1 MTVTMQAGD
10 LFRLAALPPAEL
22 RALAGTVS
30 GTLMPDPQV
39 SATPL
44 GYDWGSP
51 VTAGLWRVEVTS
63 PDRDGAPGC
72 TFFVKLVR
80 HTRLWPGLRWLPDD
94 AARAEFIDFYPW
106 QYELDIHQSGIGSV
120 LPDRMRTP
128 QLHHVS
134 RPDADHVSLWW
145 EFVRERAD
153 PWTLADYRLAARLLG
168 QLAARRRAGAQVNEA
183 LPAVARNAHDGGS
196 ALRFYASRRVFG
208 GMLPVLQSGQVWQH
222 PVLQEAL
229 RLVGDQRL
237 PADMVAL
244 GARLPQVLDML
255 DDLPQTYAH
264 GDASPQNLLL
274 PAGEPGTIVVIDWG
288 FGTLLPVGFDLGQ
301 LLVGLAHAGKSA
313 PSALP
318 DIDAAIFPA
327 YLEGLAAEDYRA
339 VPAQVRLGYLGSL
352 AARSA
357 LSALPLE
364 LLSRP
369 PAQDA
374 ETEFLHR
381 LRLTRALISMTADII
396 AAEPESA
403 TGR

>member
-1 MTVTMQAGD
+1 MTVNMQAED

-22 RALAGTVS
+22 RALSGTGS
-30 GTLMPDPQV
+30 GTLLLDPQV

-63 PDRDGAPGC
+63 PDRGGAPGC

-94 AARAEFIDFYPW
+94 AARADFIDFYPW
-106 QYELDIHQSGIGSV
+106 QYELDIYQSGIGSV
-120 LPDRMRTP
+120 LPDGMRTAR
-128 QLHHVS
+128 LHRVS
-134 RPDADHVSLWW
+134 RPDADHMSLWW
-145 EFVRERAD
+145 EFVHERAEA
-153 PWTLADYRLAARLLG
+153 WTLADYRLAARLLG

-183 LPAVARNAHDGGS
+183 LPAVARNAHAGGS

-208 GMLPVLQSGQVWQH
+208 GLLPVLQSGQAWQH
-222 PVLQEAL
+222 PLLREAL
-229 RLVGDQRL
+229 RLAGDQQL

-274 PAGEPGTIVVIDWG
+274 TADEPGTIVVIDWG

-301 LLVGLAHAGKSA
+301 LLVGLAHAGQTDPA
-313 PSALP
+313 AIPA
-318 DIDAAIFPA
+318 IDAEIFPA
-327 YLEGLAAEDYRA
+327 YLAGLAAEDYQ
-339 VPAQVRLGYLGSL
+339 VDPAQVRAGYLGSL

-357 LSALPLE
+357 LCAIPFEGLE
-364 LLSRP
+364 NAVPGEQTVAMLAERMKLTRLML
-369 PAQDA
+369 DMTA
-374 ETEFLHR
+374 ETNG
-381 LRLTRALISMTADII
+381 
-396 AAEPESA
+396 P
-403 TGR
+403 

>member
-1 MTVTMQAGD
+1 MTVNMQAED

-44 GYDWGSP
+44 RYDWGSP

-63 PDRDGAPGC
+63 PDRGGAPGC

-120 LPDRMRTP
+120 LPDGMRTP
-128 QLHHVS
+128 RLHHVGW
-134 RPDADHVSLWW
+134 PDADHMSLWW
-145 EFVRERAD
+145 EFVHQRAD

-168 QLAARRRAGAQVNEA
+168 QLAAKRRAGAQVNEA
-183 LPAVARNAHDGGS
+183 LPAVARDAHDGGS

-229 RLVGDQRL
+229 RLAGDQQL

-274 PAGEPGTIVVIDWG
+274 PADEPGTIVVIDWG

-301 LLVGLAHAGKSA
+301 LLVGLAHAGRTDA
-313 PSALP
+313 AAIPA
-318 DIDAAIFPA
+318 IDAEIFPA
-327 YLEGLAAEDYRA
+327 YLAGLAAEDYK
-339 VPAQVRLGYLGSL
+339 VDPAQVRAGYLGSL

-357 LSALPLE
+357 LCAIPFEALENAVPGEQTAAMFAGRME
-364 LLSRP
+364 LTRLMLDM
-369 PAQDA
+369 AA
-374 ETEFLHR
+374 ET
-381 LRLTRALISMTADII
+381 
-396 AAEPESA
+396 
-403 TGR
+403 TGP

>member
-1 MTVTMQAGD
+1 MTVNMQAED

-22 RALAGTVS
+22 RALAETVS
-30 GTLMPDPQV
+30 GTLMPDLQV

-63 PDRDGAPGC
+63 PDRGGAPGC
-72 TFFVKLVR
+72 TFFVKLLH

-106 QYELDIHQSGIGSV
+106 QYELDIYQSGIGSV
-120 LPDRMRTP
+120 LPDGMRTP

-134 RPDADHVSLWW
+134 RPDADHMSLWW
-145 EFVRERAD
+145 EFVHERAGT
-153 PWTLADYRLAARLLG
+153 WTLADYRLAARLLG
-168 QLAARRRAGAQVNEA
+168 QLAARRQAGAQVNEA

-222 PVLQEAL
+222 PVLTEAL
-229 RLVGDQRL
+229 RLTGDQHL

-274 PAGEPGTIVVIDWG
+274 PAGEPGIIAVIDWG

-301 LLVGLAHAGKSA
+301 LLVGLAHAGQTDPA
-313 PSALP
+313 AIPA
-318 DIDAAIFPA
+318 IDAEIFPA
-327 YLEGLAAEDYRA
+327 YLAGLAAEDYK
-339 VPAQVRLGYLGSL
+339 VEPAQVRAGYLGSL

-357 LSALPLE
+357 LCAIPFEALENAVPGQQTAAMFAGRME
-364 LLSRP
+364 LTRLMLDM
-369 PAQDA
+369 AA
-374 ETEFLHR
+374 ET
-381 LRLTRALISMTADII
+381 IG
-396 AAEPESA
+396 P
-403 TGR
+403 

>member
-1 MTVTMQAGD
+1 MTVNMQPDG
-10 LFRLAALPPAEL
+10 LFRLAALPPAGL
-22 RALAGTVS
+22 RALAEIVS
-30 GTLMPDPQV
+30 GTVMPDPQL

-44 GYDWGSP
+44 GHDPGSP

-63 PDRDGAPGC
+63 ADHGGARGC

-106 QYELDIHQSGIGSV
+106 QYELDIHQSGIGSI
-120 LPDRMRTP
+120 LPDGMRTP

-134 RPDADHVSLWW
+134 RPDADHLSLWW
-145 EFVRERAD
+145 EFVPERAET
-153 PWTLADYRLAARLLG
+153 WTLADYRLAARLLG

-183 LPAVARNAHDGGS
+183 LPAVARTVHNGGS

-208 GMLPVLQSGQVWQH
+208 GMLPVLHSGQVWQH
-222 PVLQEAL
+222 PVLREAL
-229 RLVGDQRL
+229 RLAGDQQL

-244 GARLPQVLDML
+244 GSRLPQVLDML

-274 PAGEPGTIVVIDWG
+274 PVGEPGTIVVIDWG

-301 LLVGLAHAGKSA
+301 LLVGLAHAGQTNPA
-313 PSALP
+313 AIPA
-318 DIDAAIFPA
+318 IDAEIFPA
-327 YLEGLAAEDYRA
+327 YLAGLAAEDYNVA
-339 VPAQVRLGYLGSL
+339 PAQVRAGYLGSL

-357 LSALPLE
+357 LCAIPFEALENAVPSE
-364 LLSRP
+364 QTAAMFAGRMK
-369 PAQDA
+369 
-374 ETEFLHR
+374 
-381 LRLTRALISMTADII
+381 LTRLMLDM
-396 AAEPESA
+396 AAQIN
-403 TGR
+403 GL